1 MECGDLSPLLVG
13 GGWTPDRRIKPQTG
27 GCDLSQRPRRRL
39 AGALQRRRKKTL
51 STNERDLIV
60 GGQAVI
66 EGVMMRTPNA
76 YAVAVRKADGT
87 IVNISARLPKW
98 SDKYP
103 LLKLPVL
110 RGSAVLVQSMG
121 LGIKALN
128 YSANEA
134 FGDAQEAETK
144 EVRVAL
150 TPAVIEGEGDF
161 AGLTGAIPGLF
172 PVPTQKR
179 AKDEMKKGGTAAAAG
194 SIIFAMIFNLL
205 LFVAAPLL
213 LTNALFIG
221 AGWAPSPA
229 ATETTA
235 GSRQTPGAAAN
246 VSDGSSTNAGSE
258 TVNDAWYSRGRRTV
272 KTYLHPVRPSV
283 AFNLIDG
290 GIRMSFFLIM
300 IFSFSL
306 LKDIRRV
313 FEYHGAEHK
322 TVFTWEKGLAL
333 TVANARPQPRQH
345 PRCGTSFLM
354 VVMLVSIALFSV
366 IKFDSLVY
374 NFLVRVAL
382 VPLVA
387 GLSYEIIRLSAK
399 KESGWFFKLITKP
412 GVWLQNITTQE
423 PDDGQLE
430 VAIEALKESLKL
442 EPQTGEAALAPLS

>member
-1 MECGDLSPLLVG
+1 MS
-13 GGWTPDRRIKPQTG
+13 TP
-27 GCDLSQRPRRRL
+27 
-39 AGALQRRRKKTL
+39 
-51 STNERDLIV
+51 ERDLIV

-76 YAVAVRKADGT
+76 YAIAVRKADGT
-87 IVNISARLPKW
+87 IVNTAARLPKW

-110 RGSAVLVQSMG
+110 RGGAVLVQSMG

-134 FGDAQEAETK
+134 LAEVEEASAA
-144 EVRVAL
+144 EVKVAL
-150 TPAVIEGEGDF
+150 SPAVIEGEGDF
-161 AGLTGAIPGLF
+161 AGLTGAVPGLF

-179 AKDEMKKGGTAAAAG
+179 SKDELKKGTTAAAAS
-194 SIIFAMIFNLL
+194 SIVFALIFNIL

-213 LTNALFIG
+213 LTNALFIA
-221 AGWAPSPA
+221 AGWATAPA
-229 ATETTA
+229 VTSTA
-235 GSRQTPGAAAN
+235 PAPTG
-246 VSDGSSTNAGSE
+246 E
-258 TVNDAWYSRGRRTV
+258 TVTTEQSGEAWYSNAWTTARP
-272 KTYLHPVRPSV
+272 YLHPVRPSV

-290 GIRMSFFLIM
+290 LIRMTFFLIM

-313 FEYHGAEHK
+313 FQYHGAEHK
-322 TVFTWEKGLAL
+322 TVFTWEAGLPL
-333 TVANARPQPRQH
+333 TVENARPQPRQH

-354 VVMLVSIALFSV
+354 VVMLVAIVLFSV
-366 IKFDSLVY
+366 IKFDSLLF
-374 NFLVRVAL
+374 NFLIRIAL
-382 VPLVA
+382 MPVVA

-399 KESGWFFKLITKP
+399 KESSWFFKIMTKP

-423 PDDGQLE
+423 PDDNQLE

-442 EPQTGEAALAPLS
+442 EPQTGDPLPAPLS

>member
-1 MECGDLSPLLVG
+1 
-13 GGWTPDRRIKPQTG
+13 
-27 GCDLSQRPRRRL
+27 
-39 AGALQRRRKKTL
+39 
-51 STNERDLIV
+51 
-60 GGQAVI
+60 
-66 EGVMMRTPNA
+66 MMRTPNA

-134 FGDAQEAETK
+134 FGDAQEAEAK

-161 AGLTGAIPGLF
+161 AGLTGAVPGLF

-194 SIIFAMIFNLL
+194 SIIFAMIFNVL

-221 AGWAPSPA
+221 AGWAPSPSA
-229 ATETTA
+229 VAT
-235 GSRQTPGAAAN
+235 SQQTPGASPGATSDAGDGSNANN
-246 VSDGSSTNAGSE
+246 VSSTSSN
-258 TVNDAWYSRGRRTV
+258 AWYSRGWRTV

-283 AFNLIDG
+283 GFNLIDG
-290 GIRMSFFLIM
+290 LIRMSFFLIM

-322 TVFTWEKGLAL
+322 TVFTWEAGLPL

-374 NFLVRVAL
+374 NFLVRLAL

-399 KESGWFFKLITKP
+399 KESGWFFKLITRP

-442 EPQTGEAALAPLS
+442 EPQNGEAALAPLS

>member
-1 MECGDLSPLLVG
+1 M
-13 GGWTPDRRIKPQTG
+13 
-27 GCDLSQRPRRRL
+27 
-39 AGALQRRRKKTL
+39 
-51 STNERDLIV
+51 STTERDLIV

-134 FGDAQEAETK
+134 FGDAQEAEAK

-161 AGLTGAIPGLF
+161 AGLTGAVPGLF
-172 PVPTQKR
+172 PVPTQKL

-194 SIIFAMIFNLL
+194 SIVFALIFNVL

-221 AGWAPSPA
+221 AGWAPSPGA
-229 ATETTA
+229 SSSSSQPTTA
-235 GSRQTPGAAAN
+235 A
-246 VSDGSSTNAGSE
+246 NAGSSSSA
-258 TVNDAWYSRGRRTV
+258 TGDAGLSQDAWYSRAWGTV
-272 KTYLHPVRPSV
+272 KTYIHPVRPSV

-290 GIRMSFFLIM
+290 LIRMTFFLIM

-322 TVFTWEKGLAL
+322 TVFTWEAGLPL

-374 NFLVRVAL
+374 NFLVRLAL

-399 KESGWFFKLITKP
+399 KESGWFFKLITRP

-423 PDDGQLE
+423 PDDQQLE

>member
-1 MECGDLSPLLVG
+1 MS
-13 GGWTPDRRIKPQTG
+13 TP
-27 GCDLSQRPRRRL
+27 
-39 AGALQRRRKKTL
+39 
-51 STNERDLIV
+51 ERDLIV

-76 YAVAVRKADGT
+76 YAIAVRKADGT
-87 IVNISARLPKW
+87 IVNTAARLPKW

-110 RGSAVLVQSMG
+110 RGGAVLVQSMG

-134 FGDAQEAETK
+134 LAEVEEASAA
-144 EVRVAL
+144 EVKVAL
-150 TPAVIEGEGDF
+150 SPAVIEGEGDF
-161 AGLTGAIPGLF
+161 AGLTGAVPGLF

-179 AKDEMKKGGTAAAAG
+179 SKDELKKGTTAAAAS
-194 SIIFAMIFNLL
+194 SIVFALIFNIL

-213 LTNALFIG
+213 LTNALFIA
-221 AGWAPSPA
+221 AGWATAPA
-229 ATETTA
+229 VTSTAPAPTGEAVTTEQS
-235 GSRQTPGAAAN
+235 G
-246 VSDGSSTNAGSE
+246 E
-258 TVNDAWYSRGRRTV
+258 AWYSNAWATAR
-272 KTYLHPVRPSV
+272 TYLHPVRPSV

-290 GIRMSFFLIM
+290 LIRMTFFLIM

-313 FEYHGAEHK
+313 FQYHGAEHK
-322 TVFTWEKGLAL
+322 TVFTWEAGLPL
-333 TVANARPQPRQH
+333 TVENARPQPRQH

-354 VVMLVSIALFSV
+354 VVMLVAIVLFSV
-366 IKFDSLVY
+366 IKFDSLLF
-374 NFLVRVAL
+374 NFLIRIAL
-382 VPLVA
+382 MPVVA

-399 KESGWFFKLITKP
+399 KESSWFFKIMTKP

-423 PDDGQLE
+423 PDDNQLE

-442 EPQTGEAALAPLS
+442 EPQTGDPLPAPLS

>member
-1 MECGDLSPLLVG
+1 MS
-13 GGWTPDRRIKPQTG
+13 TP
-27 GCDLSQRPRRRL
+27 
-39 AGALQRRRKKTL
+39 
-51 STNERDLIV
+51 ERDLIV

-76 YAVAVRKADGT
+76 YAIAVRKADGT
-87 IVNISARLPKW
+87 IVNTAARLPKW

-110 RGSAVLVQSMG
+110 RGGAVLVQSMG

-134 FGDAQEAETK
+134 LAEVEEASAA
-144 EVRVAL
+144 EVKVAL
-150 TPAVIEGEGDF
+150 SPAVIEGEGDF
-161 AGLTGAIPGLF
+161 AGLTGAVPGLF

-179 AKDEMKKGGTAAAAG
+179 SKDELKKGTTAAAAS
-194 SIIFAMIFNLL
+194 SIVFALIFNIL

-213 LTNALFIG
+213 LTNALFIA
-221 AGWAPSPA
+221 AGWATAPA
-229 ATETTA
+229 VTSTA
-235 GSRQTPGAAAN
+235 PAPTG
-246 VSDGSSTNAGSE
+246 E
-258 TVNDAWYSRGRRTV
+258 TVTTEQSGEAWYSNAWATARN
-272 KTYLHPVRPSV
+272 YLHPVRPSV

-290 GIRMSFFLIM
+290 LIRMTFFLIM

-313 FEYHGAEHK
+313 FQYHGAEHK
-322 TVFTWEKGLAL
+322 TVFTWEAGLPL
-333 TVANARPQPRQH
+333 TVENARPQPRQH

-354 VVMLVSIALFSV
+354 VVMLVAIVLFSV
-366 IKFDSLVY
+366 IKFDSLLF
-374 NFLVRVAL
+374 NFLIRIAL
-382 VPLVA
+382 MPVVA

-399 KESGWFFKLITKP
+399 KESSWFFKIMTKP

-423 PDDGQLE
+423 PDDNQLE

-442 EPQTGEAALAPLS
+442 EPQTGDPLPAPLS

>member
-1 MECGDLSPLLVG
+1 MS
-13 GGWTPDRRIKPQTG
+13 TP
-27 GCDLSQRPRRRL
+27 
-39 AGALQRRRKKTL
+39 
-51 STNERDLIV
+51 ERDLIV

-76 YAVAVRKADGT
+76 YAIAVRKADGT
-87 IVNISARLPKW
+87 IVNTAARLPKW

-110 RGSAVLVQSMG
+110 RGGAVLIQSMG

-134 FGDAQEAETK
+134 FEELEEAETK
-144 EVRVAL
+144 EVKVAL

-161 AGLTGAIPGLF
+161 AGLTGAVPGLI

-179 AKDEMKKGGTAAAAG
+179 SKDELKKGTTAAAAG
-194 SIIFAMIFNLL
+194 SIVFALIFNIL

-213 LTNALFIG
+213 LTNALFIA
-221 AGWAPSPA
+221 AGWATAPA
-229 ATETTA
+229 AVSA
-235 GSRQTPGAAAN
+235 PATPGDVPLTGA
-246 VSDGSSTNAGSE
+246 TE
-258 TVNDAWYSRGRRTV
+258 PTEKAWYENAWTSV

-290 GIRMSFFLIM
+290 LIRMTFFLIM

-313 FEYHGAEHK
+313 FQYHGAEHK
-322 TVFTWEKGLAL
+322 TVFTWEAGLPL
-333 TVANARPQPRQH
+333 TVENARPQPRQH

-354 VVMLVSIALFSV
+354 VVMLVAIVLFSI
-366 IKFDSLVY
+366 IKFDSLLF
-374 NFLVRVAL
+374 NFLIRLAL
-382 VPLVA
+382 MPLVA

-399 KESGWFFKLITKP
+399 KESSWFFKLMTRP

-423 PDDGQLE
+423 PDDKQLE

-442 EPQTGEAALAPLS
+442 EPKTGEPLPAPLS